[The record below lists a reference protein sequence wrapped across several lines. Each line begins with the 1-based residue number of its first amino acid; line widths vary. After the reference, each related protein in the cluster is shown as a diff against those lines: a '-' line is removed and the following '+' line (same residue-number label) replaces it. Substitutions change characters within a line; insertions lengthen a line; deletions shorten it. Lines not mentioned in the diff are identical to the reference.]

1 MEILIIITVVI
12 WAVIISSAVNYELFN
27 NEENDRW
34 L

>member
-27 NEENDRW
+27 DEENDR
-34 L
+34 

>member
-27 NEENDRW
+27 NEENDR
-34 L
+34 